1 MNVAPKTNLFKQIL
15 QRKADAQKAGAKAGI
30 LGSGDLAKQ
39 FIAGEKP
46 QPIIRRGG
54 RNGSGKP

>member
-1 MNVAPKTNLFKQIL
+1 MDSMPKPNIFKQLL
-15 QRKADAQKAGAKAGI
+15 QAKAVAQRAGRTSGV
-30 LGSGDLAKQ
+30 LGNSDLSKQ

-46 QPIIRRGG
+46 QPKIRRGG